1 MRKMVII
8 FLVFALAGYPR
19 SLLRVSRSLLST
31 RKYASSSGASATA
44 SANSLRFTLASAT
57 KAYYANDVVKQV
69 DVPTMAGNVGALAN
83 HVPLIASLKPGVVHV
98 FEESGENRKFF
109 VSSGSM
115 SINDDST
122 LQVLAE
128 EIVEIADIDQTAAQ
142 SVLSENQKKTEGS
155 EVEKAEAAIRV
166 EVAEAMLKA
175 VSGTQ

>member
-1 MRKMVII
+1 
-8 FLVFALAGYPR
+8 
-19 SLLRVSRSLLST
+19 
-31 RKYASSSGASATA
+31 
-44 SANSLRFTLASAT
+44 
-57 KAYYANDVVKQV
+57 
-69 DVPTMAGNVGALAN
+69 
-83 HVPLIASLKPGVVHV
+83 
-98 FEESGENRKFF
+98 
-109 VSSGSM
+109 M